1 MRAPSNS
8 SAEMPADEDGYWFLN
23 DETTPETFGEV
34 DAMMGEVESDNSIGK
49 LNLDSDPNEL
59 LTSVGGT
66 KIEQFAAQS
75 QRHAFKK

>member
-1 MRAPSNS
+1 MMS
-8 SAEMPADEDGYWFLN
+8 
-23 DETTPETFGEV
+23 EV
-34 DAMMGEVESDNSIGK
+34 DSDNSIGK

-75 QRHAFKK
+75 FRRHLKK